1 MYTQCPECLTI
12 YRIAAE
18 ALAGGRGSFRC
29 GHCESV
35 FDALPSLVEKLPL
48 EVTGELPRQP
58 APMAPPVLQIPAMH
72 PRQRIA
78 VEPTFDARLFDATD
92 GKEVGQ
98 TDPEAPREP
107 GLAADW
113 LKQLDQEFKAPPV
126 RATFTARDAPRPGT
140 ARASAPAPAPASWAV
155 PSAASPGTLRARDSA
170 FAAAARSP
178 RASASRYHADPP
190 SRGWRWG
197 CVLLLLTLLGQIAWA
212 ERAQWLKQ
220 PPVRRVLGQVLG
232 WFNRSLP
239 PLVEPALLSLTAR
252 DVRPHTTVPG
262 ALLITASMRN
272 AHTELAV
279 AFPRVEVKM
288 TDLTGKAV
296 ALRRFAPAEYL
307 ADPAAIP
314 AGIEPGAMVPLV
326 FEVVDPGRNA
336 LNFEFAFRAP

>member
-48 EVTGELPRQP
+48 DVTGELPRQP
-58 APMAPPVLQIPAMH
+58 APMAPPLLEVPAMH
-72 PRQRIA
+72 PRQRAAI
-78 VEPTFDARLFDATD
+78 EPTFDARLFDAAD
-92 GKEVGQ
+92 GTQVGQ

-113 LKQLDQEFKAPPV
+113 LKQLDQAFNAPAL
-126 RATFTARDAPRPGT
+126 RASFTSREAPRPGA
-140 ARASAPAPAPASWAV
+140 ARAPAGTAPAPSTGGARGQFGSHPASGRKGR
-155 PSAASPGTLRARDSA
+155 PP
-170 FAAAARSP
+170 P
-178 RASASRYHADPP
+178 SRYHADPP
-190 SRGWRWG
+190 SAGWRWA
-197 CVLLLLTLLGQIAWA
+197 CVLLLLALLGQIAWS

-220 PPVRRVLGQVLG
+220 PPVRRVLGHVLG
-232 WFNRSLP
+232 WFGQGLP
-239 PLVEPALLSLTAR
+239 PLAEPALLSLTAR
-252 DVRPHTTVPG
+252 DVRPHSSVPG

-272 AHTELAV
+272 AHSELPV

-307 ADPAAIP
+307 SDPSAVS

-326 FEVVDPGRNA
+326 FEVVDPGRSA
-336 LNFEFAFRAP
+336 LNFEFAFRSP

>member
-58 APMAPPVLQIPAMH
+58 APMAPPLLEVPAMH

-92 GKEVGQ
+92 GKQVGQ

-113 LKQLDQEFKAPPV
+113 LKQLDQAFNAPPV
-126 RATFTARDAPRPGT
+126 RATFTAREAPRPGT
-140 ARASAPAPAPASWAV
+140 ARPPASTAHAG
-155 PSAASPGTLRARDSA
+155 AASPTGSSRSSA
-170 FAAAARSP
+170 IGRTVRP
-178 RASASRYHADPP
+178 ASSRYHADPP
-190 SRGWRWG
+190 SAGWRWA
-197 CVLLLLTLLGQIAWA
+197 CALLLLTLLGQIAWA

-232 WFNRSLP
+232 WFGQTLP
-239 PLVEPALLSLTAR
+239 PLTEPALLSLTAR
-252 DVRPHTTVPG
+252 DVRPHSSVPG

-272 AHTELAV
+272 AHTELPV

-288 TDLTGKAV
+288 TDLTGKSV

-307 ADPAAIP
+307 SDPSAVA

-326 FEVVDPGRNA
+326 FEVLDPGRNA
-336 LNFEFAFRAP
+336 LNFEFAFRSP